1 MEAFVLLITTVKYH
15 VPNFRDSVKGLFAM
29 EMQGLGRRFPG
40 LKTESVKKIREICSE
55 KSIPHIN
62 HSYSKKAV
70 SQ

>member
-1 MEAFVLLITTVKYH
+1 M
-15 VPNFRDSVKGLFAM
+15 GLFAM
-29 EMQGLGRRFPG
+29 EIQELGRRLPD
-40 LKTESVKKIREICSE
+40 LKTESVKKIWEISSE